1 MFDDNSCCLQC
12 VHYHYIPAKT
22 YGPPEDCY
30 PSEDWC
36 DEDSDNYGTE
46 DGCRYYEY
54 GEDPGKEW

>member
-12 VHYHYIPAKT
+12 IHHHYIPAKT

-46 DGCRYYEY
+46 DGCRNYEY
-54 GEDPGKEW
+54 WEDPEKEW

>member
-54 GEDPGKEW
+54 DPEKEW

>member
-36 DEDSDNYGTE
+36 DEDSDNYGTH
-46 DGCRYYEY
+46 DGCRNYEY

>member
-46 DGCRYYEY
+46 DGCRYYDY
-54 GEDPGKEW
+54 DPEKEW

>member
-36 DEDSDNYGTE
+36 DEDSDNYGTK
-46 DGCRYYEY
+46 DGCRYYDY
-54 GEDPGKEW
+54 DPEKEW

>member
-46 DGCRYYEY
+46 DGCRHYEY

>member
-46 DGCRYYEY
+46 DGCRHYEY
-54 GEDPGKEW
+54 GEDLGKEW

>member
-36 DEDSDNYGTE
+36 DEDSDNYGTL
-46 DGCRYYEY
+46 DGCRHYEY